1 MDKMDKYGMDLEKV
15 NIERLKEIFPECVT
29 DGKVNFDALRTI
41 LGDDVETSGEKYS
54 FNWVG
59 KSDAMKIA
67 LMPSTGT
74 LRPCKDK
81 SKDWDKTENLYIEG
95 DNLEVLKTLE
105 KTYHNQIKMIYI
117 DPPYNTGKDFVYH
130 DDFHDNVSNYLENSA
145 QAFRTNPETAGRFH
159 TDWLNMMY
167 PRLKI
172 AREMLKDE
180 GVIFIS
186 IDDNELMNITKICD
200 EIFGENNKIALF
212 TILSNPR
219 GSQNSTFVSSIHEYI
234 LVYAK
239 DIDCAEINGII
250 QTDDIVSEF
259 NQIDEK
265 GEKYR
270 LIGLRKRGGA
280 WKRADR
286 PLMFYPIFVNPKN
299 GAVSLEKTD
308 EYSIE
313 VIPKRPTGE
322 EGRWCWGRQKFEKE
336 NHLLIGKKVNR
347 KGEQEAWDI
356 FKKDY
361 LNDING
367 EQKTAKVKT
376 IWLENE
382 TNYQNAKN
390 EIKALFGNS
399 EMFDYP
405 KPTYI
410 VHKLSNLVVDDNDII
425 LDFFSGSATTAHAVM
440 QRNAEDGGHRKF
452 IMVQLPEVCSEQS
465 EAYKA
470 GYKTICDIGEERIR
484 RAGAKIQEALKENGL
499 AISMM
504 ASGVKSTKE
513 IKDDEGETVAQL
525 SMTGLFGTP
534 ENVEEVNE
542 EMVNNI
548 DVGFKVFKLDST
560 NIKPWD
566 ATVKYDETTLYDLQD
581 SVVKEDRSNL
591 DIAYEVMLKYGIF
604 NMPLEEK
611 EVNGKTVYSVGEGYM
626 IISLNDEIT
635 TEDVAAIAAL
645 NPKAVVFKESGFVN
659 DNAKMNADYTFK
671 RLGIDNVKC
680 I

>member
-29 DGKVNFDALRTI
+29 DGKVDFDALRTI

-95 DNLEVLKTLE
+95 DNLEVLKILE

-130 DDFHDNVSNYLENSA
+130 DDFHDNVSNYLENSE

-167 PRLKI
+167 PRLRI
-172 AREMLKDE
+172 ARELLKDE

-186 IDDNELMNITKICD
+186 IDDNELHNLMKICD
-200 EIFGENNKIALF
+200 EIFGESNFVGCICRATGTTTGQDANKI
-212 TILSNPR
+212 
-219 GSQNSTFVSSIHEYI
+219 GSSLDYC
-234 LVYAK
+234 LVYSKTNDFELNGLDMEEK
-239 DIDCAEINGII
+239 DLKRFKEK
-250 QTDDIVSEF
+250 
-259 NQIDEK
+259 DER
-265 GEKYR
+265 GLYST
-270 LIGLRKRGGA
+270 LQLRKTGN
-280 WKRADR
+280 ADTREER
-286 PLMFYPIFVNPKN
+286 PNMFYPVIAPDGSEVYPFGPTGYLSRWRVGKDSYKKLLDDNMIVWKKQDTDEVVETDGYVKSKWIPYVKYYLEGRTKQVSNLFQDIEGNKKASLVLKELLGGKGIFDNPKP
-299 GAVSLEKTD
+299 VEFLE
-308 EYSIE
+308 I
-313 VIPKRPTGE
+313 
-322 EGRWCWGRQKFEKE
+322 
-336 NHLLIGKKVNR
+336 LLQIATNT
-347 KGEQEAWDI
+347 
-356 FKKDY
+356 
-361 LNDING
+361 NDLI
-367 EQKTAKVKT
+367 
-376 IWLENE
+376 
-382 TNYQNAKN
+382 
-390 EIKALFGNS
+390 
-399 EMFDYP
+399 M
-405 KPTYI
+405 
-410 VHKLSNLVVDDNDII
+410 
-425 LDFFSGSATTAHAVM
+425 DFFSGSATTAHAVM
-440 QRNAEDGGHRKF
+440 QLNSEDSGHRKY
-452 IMVQLPEVCSEQS
+452 ILVQLPEICDENS
-465 EAYKA
+465 EAFKA
-470 GYKTICDIGEERIR
+470 GYSNICEIGEERIR
-484 RAGAKIQEALKENGL
+484 RAGAKIQEAMKGNGL
-499 AISMM
+499 AVSML

-513 IKDDEGETVAQL
+513 IKNDEGETVSQL
-525 SMTGLFGTP
+525 SMTGMFDAP
-534 ENVEEVNE
+534 ENVEEVND
-542 EMVNNI
+542 EMANNL

>member
-95 DNLEVLKTLE
+95 DNLEVLKILE

-130 DDFHDNVSNYLENSA
+130 DDFHDNVSNYLENSD

-172 AREMLKDE
+172 ARELLKEE

-186 IDDNELMNITKICD
+186 LDDVEISNAKKVCD
-200 EIFGENNKIALF
+200 EIFGE
-212 TILSNPR
+212 SNYIC
-219 GSQNSTFVSSIHEYI
+219 TFVRKNKAGSGHDSSLIAIEFDYI
-234 LVYAK
+234 LCYCKELEKVKLHQETVDIESDNKYKYSDEFLSKRGKYYLRDLDYKGSYSEGLDYCITAPDGSELYSGGAFGKPNTWRWSKNKFEWGK
-239 DIDCAEINGII
+239 DNGFIVFK
-250 QTDDIVSEF
+250 QTDSGWKVYIKQYQYVDNNDQPYTREIPYRAL
-259 NQIDEK
+259 ID
-265 GEKYR
+265 YSN
-270 LIGLRKRGGA
+270 GLG
-280 WKRADR
+280 
-286 PLMFYPIFVNPKN
+286 
-299 GAVSLEKTD
+299 S
-308 EYSIE
+308 
-313 VIPKRPTGE
+313 
-322 EGRWCWGRQKFEKE
+322 KE
-336 NHLLIGKKVNR
+336 CSDLLGSNV
-347 KGEQEAWDI
+347 
-356 FKKDY
+356 F
-361 LNDING
+361 
-367 EQKTAKVKT
+367 
-376 IWLENE
+376 
-382 TNYQNAKN
+382 
-390 EIKALFGNS
+390 S
-399 EMFDYP
+399 YP
-405 KPTYI
+405 KPTELL
-410 VHKLSNLVVDDNDII
+410 KFLLSVASDEDSII

-440 QRNAEDGGHRKF
+440 QLNAEDGGHRKY
-452 IMVQLPEVCSEQS
+452 IMVQLPETCDENS
-465 EAYKA
+465 EAFKA
-470 GYKTICDIGEERIR
+470 GYSNICEIGEERIR
-484 RAGAKIQEALKENGL
+484 RAGAKIQEALGENGL
-499 AISMM
+499 AVSML
-504 ASGVKSTKE
+504 ANGVKNKKE
-513 IKDDEGETVAQL
+513 IKNDEGETVAQL
-525 SMTGLFGTP
+525 SMTGMFDAP

-542 EMVNNI
+542 EMANNL

>member
-29 DGKVNFDALRTI
+29 DGKVNFDVLRTI

-130 DDFHDNVSNYLENSA
+130 DDFHDNVSNYLENSD

-172 AREMLKDE
+172 ARELLKEE

-186 IDDNELMNITKICD
+186 LDDVEISNAKKVCD
-200 EIFGENNKIALF
+200 EIFGE
-212 TILSNPR
+212 SNYIC
-219 GSQNSTFVSSIHEYI
+219 TFVRKNKAGSGHDSSLIAIEFDYI
-234 LVYAK
+234 LCYCKELEKVKLHQETVDIESDNKYKYSDEFLSKRGKYYLRDLDYKGSYSEGLDYCITAPDGSELYSGGAFGKPNTWRWSKNKFEWGK
-239 DIDCAEINGII
+239 DNGFIVFK
-250 QTDDIVSEF
+250 QTDNGWKVYIKQYQYVDNNDQPYTREIPYRAL
-259 NQIDEK
+259 ID
-265 GEKYR
+265 YSN
-270 LIGLRKRGGA
+270 GLG
-280 WKRADR
+280 
-286 PLMFYPIFVNPKN
+286 
-299 GAVSLEKTD
+299 S
-308 EYSIE
+308 
-313 VIPKRPTGE
+313 
-322 EGRWCWGRQKFEKE
+322 KE
-336 NHLLIGKKVNR
+336 CSDLLGSNV
-347 KGEQEAWDI
+347 
-356 FKKDY
+356 F
-361 LNDING
+361 
-367 EQKTAKVKT
+367 
-376 IWLENE
+376 
-382 TNYQNAKN
+382 
-390 EIKALFGNS
+390 S
-399 EMFDYP
+399 YP
-405 KPTYI
+405 KPTELL
-410 VHKLSNLVVDDNDII
+410 KFLLSVASDEDSII

-440 QRNAEDGGHRKF
+440 QLNAEDGGQRKY
-452 IMVQLPEVCSEQS
+452 IMVQLPETCDENS
-465 EAYKA
+465 EAFKA

-484 RAGAKIQEALKENGL
+484 RAGAQIQEALGENGL
-499 AISMM
+499 AVSML
-504 ASGVKSTKE
+504 ANGVKDKKE
-513 IKDDEGETVAQL
+513 IKNNEGETVAQL
-525 SMTGLFGTP
+525 SMTGLFDAP
-534 ENVEEVNE
+534 ENVEEVNN
-542 EMVNNI
+542 EMANNLDI
-548 DVGFKVFKLDST
+548 GFKVFKLDST

-635 TEDVAAIAAL
+635 TADVAAIAAL

-659 DNAKMNADYTFK
+659 DNAKMNADCTFK

>member
-1 MDKMDKYGMDLEKV
+1 MDKMDKYGMGLEKV

-130 DDFHDNVSNYLENSA
+130 DDFHDNVSNYLENSE

-172 AREMLKDE
+172 ARELLKEE

-186 IDDNELMNITKICD
+186 IDDNEVANLRKICD
-200 EIFGENNKIALF
+200 EIFDENNFIAQCVRKRRDSQANLSKNISPIHEYVIIYSKMNDGEILNKIAAN
-212 TILSNPR
+212 INESDYKNPDNDPR
-219 GSQNSTFVSSIHEYI
+219 GPYVTMPCTN
-234 LVYAK
+234 K
-239 DIDCAEINGII
+239 
-250 QTDDIVSEF
+250 
-259 NQIDEK
+259 
-265 GEKYR
+265 
-270 LIGLRKRGGA
+270 GGA
-280 WKRADR
+280 
-286 PLMFYPIFVNPKN
+286 V
-299 GAVSLEKTD
+299 
-308 EYSIE
+308 YSVE
-313 VIPKRPTGE
+313 TPTGKIITE
-322 EGRWCWGRQKFEKE
+322 EWRFKRETYEKLKSE
-336 NHLLIGKKVNR
+336 NRLVFPKGGDGKPRYKLFLSEKKAEGVLATTWLDGLASN
-347 KGEQEAWDI
+347 QEA
-356 FKKDY
+356 
-361 LNDING
+361 
-367 EQKTAKVKT
+367 TR
-376 IWLENE
+376 
-382 TNYQNAKN
+382 
-390 EIKALFGNS
+390 EIKNIMGDLV
-399 EMFDYP
+399 FDTP
-405 KPTYI
+405 KPVGLLKFCLQLATD
-410 VHKLSNLVVDDNDII
+410 KDSII

-440 QRNAEDGGHRKF
+440 RLNAEDGGNRKF

-534 ENVEEVNE
+534 ENVEEVNN
-542 EMVNNI
+542 EMANNL

>member
-172 AREMLKDE
+172 ARELLKDE
-180 GVIFIS
+180 GAIFIS
-186 IDDNELMNITKICD
+186 IDENELKNLGKLCD
-200 EIFGENNKIALF
+200 EVFGEEN
-212 TILSNPR
+212 
-219 GSQNSTFVSSIHEYI
+219 FVECFVYDKKAAAKGVPPVNMVCGVHEYI
-234 LVYAK
+234 FVYAK
-239 DIDCAEINGII
+239 DYLKFKFIGVPRSKSGFSNPDNDPRGIWRNTNI
-250 QTDDIVSEF
+250 KSTTSETSFPIVDPKTGNVFVDTWAFSQSEL
-259 NQIDEK
+259 EK
-265 GEKYR
+265 MIKEQR
-270 LIGLRKRGGA
+270 LIFPKNSDGQVRAKEFYYEFSNANTPIKSSLGLYDAQWNTEMLVK
-280 WKRADR
+280 
-286 PLMFYPIFVNPKN
+286 LMDGKFFQNPK
-299 GAVSLEKTD
+299 
-308 EYSIE
+308 
-313 VIPKRPTGE
+313 
-322 EGRWCWGRQKFEKE
+322 
-336 NHLLIGKKVNR
+336 HLKLMR
-347 KGEQEAWDI
+347 DI
-356 FKKDY
+356 IAFSVA
-361 LNDING
+361 
-367 EQKTAKVKT
+367 Q
-376 IWLENE
+376 
-382 TNYQNAKN
+382 N
-390 EIKALFGNS
+390 EII
-399 EMFDYP
+399 M
-405 KPTYI
+405 
-410 VHKLSNLVVDDNDII
+410 
-425 LDFFSGSATTAHAVM
+425 DFFSGSSTTAHAVM
-440 QRNAEDGGHRKF
+440 DLNFEDGGKRKF
-452 IMVQLPEVCSEQS
+452 IMVQLPEACDESS
-465 EAYKA
+465 EAFKA
-470 GYKTICDIGEERIR
+470 GYSNICEIGEERIR
-484 RAGAKIQEALKENGL
+484 RAGDEIIKLNRASENTHQVSLFEETKIVDRSLKNL
-499 AISMM
+499 
-504 ASGVKSTKE
+504 
-513 IKDDEGETVAQL
+513 
-525 SMTGLFGTP
+525 
-534 ENVEEVNE
+534 
-542 EMVNNI
+542 

>member
-130 DDFHDNVSNYLENSA
+130 DDFHDNVSNYLENSE

-172 AREMLKDE
+172 ARELLKEE

-186 IDDNELMNITKICD
+186 IDDNEVANLRKICD
-200 EIFGENNKIALF
+200 EIFDENNFIAQCVRKRRDSQANLSKNISPIHEYVIIYSKMNDGEILNKIAAN
-212 TILSNPR
+212 INESDYKNPDNDPR
-219 GSQNSTFVSSIHEYI
+219 GPYVTMPCTN
-234 LVYAK
+234 K
-239 DIDCAEINGII
+239 
-250 QTDDIVSEF
+250 
-259 NQIDEK
+259 
-265 GEKYR
+265 
-270 LIGLRKRGGA
+270 GGA
-280 WKRADR
+280 
-286 PLMFYPIFVNPKN
+286 V
-299 GAVSLEKTD
+299 
-308 EYSIE
+308 YSVE
-313 VIPKRPTGE
+313 TPTGKIITE
-322 EGRWCWGRQKFEKE
+322 EWRFKRETYEKLKSE
-336 NHLLIGKKVNR
+336 NRLVFPKGGDGKPRYKLFLSEKKAEGVLATTWLDGLASN
-347 KGEQEAWDI
+347 QEA
-356 FKKDY
+356 
-361 LNDING
+361 
-367 EQKTAKVKT
+367 TR
-376 IWLENE
+376 
-382 TNYQNAKN
+382 
-390 EIKALFGNS
+390 EIKNIMGDLV
-399 EMFDYP
+399 FDTP
-405 KPTYI
+405 KPVGLLKFCLQLATD
-410 VHKLSNLVVDDNDII
+410 KDSII

-440 QRNAEDGGHRKF
+440 RLNAEDGGNRKF

-525 SMTGLFGTP
+525 SMTGMFDAP

-542 EMVNNI
+542 EVANNI

-611 EVNGKTVYSVGEGYM
+611 GVNGKTVYSVGEGYM

-645 NPKAVVFKESGFVN
+645 GPKAVVFKESGFVN

>member
-1 MDKMDKYGMDLEKV
+1 
-15 NIERLKEIFPECVT
+15 
-29 DGKVNFDALRTI
+29 
-41 LGDDVETSGEKYS
+41 
-54 FNWVG
+54 
-59 KSDAMKIA
+59 MKIA

-95 DNLEVLKTLE
+95 DNLEVLKILE

-130 DDFHDNVSNYLENSA
+130 DDFHDNIRNYLDNSN

-167 PRLKI
+167 PRLRVAK
-172 AREMLKDE
+172 ELLVT
-180 GVIFIS
+180 GGLIFIS
-186 IDDNELMNITKICD
+186 LDESEIANLRKMCD
-200 EIFGENNKIALF
+200 EVFGEENLVGNIIWKKTSGDNK
-212 TILSNPR
+212 
-219 GSQNSTFVSSIHEYI
+219 SSFAYTHDNI
-234 LVYAK
+234 LVYGKFTDEMPLVALNDSQLK
-239 DIDCAEINGII
+239 QYKNPDNDC
-250 QTDDIVSEF
+250 
-259 NQIDEK
+259 
-265 GEKYR
+265 R
-270 LIGLRKRGGA
+270 GA
-280 WKRADR
+280 WAESDYRSKWSKSERPNLYYGIKNPNTGEVIYPDTYSTSTRVWAFSKEAHEKNEKDGLVWWGIDGQAKEPKKKRFLTEHKGANTRSIWVNEGTNDEGSSEVK
-286 PLMFYPIFVNPKN
+286 LLLEGDYFDNPKPLKLLKKII
-299 GAVSLEKTD
+299 SS
-308 EYSIE
+308 YS
-313 VIPKRPTGE
+313 
-322 EGRWCWGRQKFEKE
+322 
-336 NHLLIGKKVNR
+336 
-347 KGEQEAWDI
+347 D
-356 FKKDY
+356 KD
-361 LNDING
+361 
-367 EQKTAKVKT
+367 A
-376 IWLENE
+376 
-382 TNYQNAKN
+382 
-390 EIKALFGNS
+390 
-399 EMFDYP
+399 
-405 KPTYI
+405 
-410 VHKLSNLVVDDNDII
+410 II
-425 LDFFSGSATTAHAVM
+425 LDFFSGSGTTAHAVM
-440 QRNAEDGGHRKF
+440 ALNIEEDASRKF
-452 IMVQLPEVCSEQS
+452 VLVQLPEVCGEQS

-484 RAGAKIQEALKENGL
+484 RAGAKIQEALGENGL
-499 AISMM
+499 AVSML
-504 ASGVKSTKE
+504 ANGVKNKKE
-513 IKDDEGETVAQL
+513 IKNDEGETVAQL
-525 SMTGLFGTP
+525 SMTGMFDAP

-542 EMVNNI
+542 EMANNI

>member
-95 DNLEVLKTLE
+95 DNLEVLKILE

-130 DDFHDNVSNYLENSA
+130 DDFHDNIRNYLDNSN

-167 PRLKI
+167 PRLRVAK
-172 AREMLKDE
+172 ELLVT
-180 GVIFIS
+180 GGLIFIS
-186 IDDNELMNITKICD
+186 LDESEIANLRKMCD
-200 EIFGENNKIALF
+200 EVFGEENLVGNIIWKKTSGDNK
-212 TILSNPR
+212 
-219 GSQNSTFVSSIHEYI
+219 SSFAYTHDNI
-234 LVYAK
+234 LVYGKFTDEMPLVALNDSQLK
-239 DIDCAEINGII
+239 QYKNPDNDC
-250 QTDDIVSEF
+250 
-259 NQIDEK
+259 
-265 GEKYR
+265 R
-270 LIGLRKRGGA
+270 GA
-280 WKRADR
+280 WAESDYRSKWSKSERPNLYYGIKNPNTGEVIYPDTYSTSTRVWAFSKEAHEKNEKDGLVWWGIDGQAKEPKKKRFLTEHKGANTRSIWVNEGTNDEGSSEVK
-286 PLMFYPIFVNPKN
+286 LLLEGDYFDNPKPLKLLKKII
-299 GAVSLEKTD
+299 SS
-308 EYSIE
+308 YS
-313 VIPKRPTGE
+313 
-322 EGRWCWGRQKFEKE
+322 
-336 NHLLIGKKVNR
+336 
-347 KGEQEAWDI
+347 D
-356 FKKDY
+356 KD
-361 LNDING
+361 
-367 EQKTAKVKT
+367 A
-376 IWLENE
+376 
-382 TNYQNAKN
+382 
-390 EIKALFGNS
+390 
-399 EMFDYP
+399 
-405 KPTYI
+405 
-410 VHKLSNLVVDDNDII
+410 II
-425 LDFFSGSATTAHAVM
+425 LDFFSGSGTTAHAVM
-440 QRNAEDGGHRKF
+440 ALNIEEDASRKF
-452 IMVQLPEVCSEQS
+452 VLVQLPEVCGEQS

-484 RAGAKIQEALKENGL
+484 RAGAKIQEALGENGL
-499 AISMM
+499 AVSML
-504 ASGVKSTKE
+504 ANGVKNKKE
-513 IKDDEGETVAQL
+513 IKNDEGETVAQL
-525 SMTGLFGTP
+525 SMTGMFDAP

-542 EMVNNI
+542 EMANNI

-611 EVNGKTVYSVGEGYM
+611 GVNGKTVYSVGEGYM

>member
-1 MDKMDKYGMDLEKV
+1 MDKMDKYGMALEKV

-95 DNLEVLKTLE
+95 DNLEVLKILE

-130 DDFHDNVSNYLENSA
+130 DDFHDNVSNYLENSD

-172 AREMLKDE
+172 ARELLKEE

-186 IDDNELMNITKICD
+186 LDDVEISNAKKVCD
-200 EIFGENNKIALF
+200 EIFGE
-212 TILSNPR
+212 SNYIC
-219 GSQNSTFVSSIHEYI
+219 TFVRKNKAGSGHDSSLIAIEFDYI
-234 LVYAK
+234 LCYCKELEKVKLHQETVDIESDNKYKYSDEFLSKRGKYYLRDLDYKGSYSEGLDYCITAPDGSELYSGGAFGKPNTWRWSKNKFEWGK
-239 DIDCAEINGII
+239 DNGFIVFK
-250 QTDDIVSEF
+250 QTDNGWKVYIKQYQYVDNNDQPYTREIPYRAL
-259 NQIDEK
+259 ID
-265 GEKYR
+265 YSN
-270 LIGLRKRGGA
+270 GLG
-280 WKRADR
+280 
-286 PLMFYPIFVNPKN
+286 
-299 GAVSLEKTD
+299 S
-308 EYSIE
+308 
-313 VIPKRPTGE
+313 
-322 EGRWCWGRQKFEKE
+322 KE
-336 NHLLIGKKVNR
+336 CSDLLGSNV
-347 KGEQEAWDI
+347 
-356 FKKDY
+356 F
-361 LNDING
+361 
-367 EQKTAKVKT
+367 
-376 IWLENE
+376 
-382 TNYQNAKN
+382 
-390 EIKALFGNS
+390 S
-399 EMFDYP
+399 YP
-405 KPTYI
+405 KPTELL
-410 VHKLSNLVVDDNDII
+410 KFLLSVASDEDSII

-440 QRNAEDGGHRKF
+440 QLNAEDGGQRKY
-452 IMVQLPEVCSEQS
+452 IMVQLPETCDENS
-465 EAYKA
+465 EAFKA

-484 RAGAKIQEALKENGL
+484 RAGAQIQEALGENGL
-499 AISMM
+499 AVSML
-504 ASGVKSTKE
+504 ANGVKDKKE
-513 IKDDEGETVAQL
+513 IKNNEGETVAQL
-525 SMTGLFGTP
+525 SMTGLFDAP

-542 EMVNNI
+542 EMANNL

>member
-29 DGKVNFDALRTI
+29 DGKVNFDALRKI

-172 AREMLKDE
+172 ARELLKEE
-180 GVIFIS
+180 GAVFIS
-186 IDDNELMNITKICD
+186 IDDNEVTNLKKICD
-200 EIFGENNKIALF
+200 EIFGEENFVAIFPWRKRTAKSDVPF
-212 TILSNPR
+212 
-219 GSQNSTFVSSIHEYI
+219 GVSQDFEWIVC
-234 LVYAK
+234 YAK
-239 DIDCAEINGII
+239 TGDFKAFIEGGTRKYYETPDFPGRPWRIHDMTK
-250 QTDDIVSEF
+250 QTTASE
-259 NQIDEK
+259 
-265 GEKYR
+265 
-270 LIGLRKRGGA
+270 
-280 WKRADR
+280 R
-286 PLMFYPIFVNPKN
+286 PNSFFTMVNPK
-299 GAVSLEKTD
+299 
-308 EYSIE
+308 
-313 VIPKRPTGE
+313 TGE
-322 EGRWCWGRQKFEKE
+322 EYPCDP
-336 NHLLIGKKVNR
+336 NR
-347 KGEQEAWDI
+347 TWRI
-356 FKKDY
+356 TKDTFQRY
-361 LNDING
+361 YD
-367 EQKTAKVKT
+367 A
-376 IWLENE
+376 
-382 TNYQNAKN
+382 N
-390 EIKALFGNS
+390 EIVFPG
-399 EMFDYP
+399 DYP
-405 KPTYI
+405 FLRISKPVARYFKDKDMEKMGDNFGKIAVST
-410 VHKLSNLVVDDNDII
+410 KLPDDIGMSQDGTKEMKEIFGCIPFSFPKSVKYLKYLIKIATDNDSII

-440 QRNAEDGGHRKF
+440 DQNFEDGGKRKF
-452 IMVQLPEVCSEQS
+452 ILVQLPEKCDENT
-465 EAYKA
+465 EAFKA
-470 GYKTICDIGEERIR
+470 GYNNICEIGEERIR
-484 RAGAKIQEALKENGL
+484 RAGNRLESLNKARKNIPQVSLFD
-499 AISMM
+499 
-504 ASGVKSTKE
+504 GVKHV
-513 IKDDEGETVAQL
+513 DEYD
-525 SMTGLFGTP
+525 
-534 ENVEEVNE
+534 ENY
-542 EMVNNI
+542 
-548 DVGFKVFKLDST
+548 DTGFKVFKLDST

-566 ATVKYDETTLYDLQD
+566 ATVKYDETTIFDLQD
-581 SVVKEDRSNL
+581 SVVKKDRSNL

-645 NPKAVVFKESGFVN
+645 GPKAVVFKESGFVN

>member
-130 DDFHDNVSNYLENSA
+130 DDFHDNVSNYLENSD

-172 AREMLKDE
+172 ARELLKEE

-186 IDDNELMNITKICD
+186 LDDVEISNAKKVCD
-200 EIFGENNKIALF
+200 EIFGE
-212 TILSNPR
+212 SNYIC
-219 GSQNSTFVSSIHEYI
+219 TFVRKNKAGSGHDSSLIAIEFDYI
-234 LVYAK
+234 LCYCKELEKVKLHQETVDIESDNKYKYSDEFLSKRGKYYLRDLDYKGSYSEGLDYCITAPDGSELYSGGAFGKPNTWRWSKNKFEWGK
-239 DIDCAEINGII
+239 DNGFIVFK
-250 QTDDIVSEF
+250 QTDSGWKVYIKQYQYVDNNDQPYTREIPYRAL
-259 NQIDEK
+259 ID
-265 GEKYR
+265 YSN
-270 LIGLRKRGGA
+270 GLG
-280 WKRADR
+280 
-286 PLMFYPIFVNPKN
+286 
-299 GAVSLEKTD
+299 S
-308 EYSIE
+308 
-313 VIPKRPTGE
+313 
-322 EGRWCWGRQKFEKE
+322 KE
-336 NHLLIGKKVNR
+336 CSDLLGSNV
-347 KGEQEAWDI
+347 
-356 FKKDY
+356 F
-361 LNDING
+361 
-367 EQKTAKVKT
+367 
-376 IWLENE
+376 
-382 TNYQNAKN
+382 
-390 EIKALFGNS
+390 S
-399 EMFDYP
+399 YP
-405 KPTYI
+405 KPTELL
-410 VHKLSNLVVDDNDII
+410 KFLLSVASDEDSII

-440 QRNAEDGGHRKF
+440 QLNAEDGGHRKY
-452 IMVQLPEVCSEQS
+452 IMVQLPETCDENS
-465 EAYKA
+465 EAFKA
-470 GYKTICDIGEERIR
+470 GYSNICEIGEERIR
-484 RAGAKIQEALKENGL
+484 RAGAKIQEALGENGL
-499 AISMM
+499 AVSML
-504 ASGVKSTKE
+504 ANGVKNKKE
-513 IKDDEGETVAQL
+513 IKNDEGETVAQL
-525 SMTGLFGTP
+525 SMTGMFDAP

-542 EMVNNI
+542 EVANNI

-611 EVNGKTVYSVGEGYM
+611 EVIGKTVYSVGEGYM

>member
-130 DDFHDNVSNYLENSA
+130 DDFHDNVSNYLENSD

-172 AREMLKDE
+172 AREMLKEE
-180 GVIFIS
+180 GVVFIS
-186 IDDNELMNITKICD
+186 IDDGEITNLRKICD
-200 EIFGENNKIALF
+200 EVFGEYNFIGQI
-212 TILSNPR
+212 TVVGNPR
-219 GSQNSTFVSSIHEYI
+219 GRDYGGIARMHDYI
-234 LVYAK
+234 LAYQKTSETCLNLIEDENNEFKMFDDLGGFELRELRNRNIKFNKENRPNLYYPFYIDPNNADKYGLHPISLTAQEGFIELYPLESQGVNTVWRWGKAK
-239 DIDCAEINGII
+239 AIENLNINIMAKPMQSGGYM
-250 QTDDIVSEF
+250 IV
-259 NQIDEK
+259 
-265 GEKYR
+265 EKYR
-270 LIGLRKRGGA
+270 ESKTMARSV
-280 WKRADR
+280 WWD
-286 PLMFYPIFVNPKN
+286 KN
-299 GAVSLEKTD
+299 TNTEKG
-308 EYSIE
+308 S
-313 VIPKRPTGE
+313 
-322 EGRWCWGRQKFEKE
+322 
-336 NHLLIGKKVNR
+336 LLIKELMDGKV
-347 KGEQEAWDI
+347 
-356 FKKDY
+356 
-361 LNDING
+361 
-367 EQKTAKVKT
+367 
-376 IWLENE
+376 
-382 TNYQNAKN
+382 
-390 EIKALFGNS
+390 
-399 EMFDYP
+399 FDYP
-405 KPTYI
+405 KPVEMIMRLCEMGTDSQGENI
-410 VHKLSNLVVDDNDII
+410 V

-440 QRNAEDGGHRKF
+440 RLNAEDGGNRKF
-452 IMVQLPEVCSEQS
+452 IMVQLPEVCGEQS

-484 RAGAKIQEALKENGL
+484 RAGAKIKEALGENGL
-499 AISMM
+499 AVSML
-504 ASGVKSTKE
+504 ANGVKNKKE
-513 IKDDEGETVAQL
+513 IKNDEGETVAQL
-525 SMTGLFGTP
+525 SMTGMFDAP

-542 EMVNNI
+542 EMANNI

-626 IISLNDEIT
+626 IISLNDEIA

-645 NPKAVVFKESGFVN
+645 GPKAVVFKESGFVN

>member
-172 AREMLKDE
+172 ARELLKDE

-186 IDDNELMNITKICD
+186 LDDVEISNAKKVCD
-200 EIFGENNKIALF
+200 EIFGE
-212 TILSNPR
+212 SNYIC
-219 GSQNSTFVSSIHEYI
+219 TFVRKNKAGSGHDSSLIAIEFDYI
-234 LVYAK
+234 LCYCKELEKVKLHQETVDIESDNKYKYSDEFLSKRGKYYLRDLDYKGSYSEGLDYCITAPDGSELYSGGAFGKPNTWRWSKNKFEWGK
-239 DIDCAEINGII
+239 DNGFIVFK
-250 QTDDIVSEF
+250 QTDNGWKVYIKQYQYVDNNDQPYTREIPYRAL
-259 NQIDEK
+259 ID
-265 GEKYR
+265 YSN
-270 LIGLRKRGGA
+270 GLG
-280 WKRADR
+280 
-286 PLMFYPIFVNPKN
+286 
-299 GAVSLEKTD
+299 S
-308 EYSIE
+308 
-313 VIPKRPTGE
+313 
-322 EGRWCWGRQKFEKE
+322 KE
-336 NHLLIGKKVNR
+336 CSDLLGSNV
-347 KGEQEAWDI
+347 
-356 FKKDY
+356 F
-361 LNDING
+361 
-367 EQKTAKVKT
+367 
-376 IWLENE
+376 
-382 TNYQNAKN
+382 
-390 EIKALFGNS
+390 S
-399 EMFDYP
+399 YP
-405 KPTYI
+405 KPTELL
-410 VHKLSNLVVDDNDII
+410 KFLLSVASDEDSII

-440 QRNAEDGGHRKF
+440 QLNAEDGGQRKY
-452 IMVQLPEVCSEQS
+452 IMVQLPETCDENS
-465 EAYKA
+465 EAFKA

-484 RAGAKIQEALKENGL
+484 RAGAQIQEALGENGL
-499 AISMM
+499 AVSML
-504 ASGVKSTKE
+504 ANGVKDKKE
-513 IKDDEGETVAQL
+513 IKNNEGETVAQL
-525 SMTGLFGTP
+525 SMTGLFDAP

-542 EMVNNI
+542 EMANNL

>member
-1 MDKMDKYGMDLEKV
+1 MDKMDKYGMGLEKV

-130 DDFHDNVSNYLENSA
+130 DDFHDNVSNYLENSE

-172 AREMLKDE
+172 ARELLKEE

-186 IDDNELMNITKICD
+186 IDDNEVANLRKICD
-200 EIFGENNKIALF
+200 EIFDENNFIAQCVRKRRDSQANLSKNISPIHEYVIIYSKMNDGEILNKIAAN
-212 TILSNPR
+212 INESDYKNPDNDPR
-219 GSQNSTFVSSIHEYI
+219 GPYVTMPCTN
-234 LVYAK
+234 K
-239 DIDCAEINGII
+239 
-250 QTDDIVSEF
+250 
-259 NQIDEK
+259 
-265 GEKYR
+265 
-270 LIGLRKRGGA
+270 GGA
-280 WKRADR
+280 
-286 PLMFYPIFVNPKN
+286 V
-299 GAVSLEKTD
+299 
-308 EYSIE
+308 YSVE
-313 VIPKRPTGE
+313 TPTGKIITE
-322 EGRWCWGRQKFEKE
+322 EWRFKRETYEKLKSE
-336 NHLLIGKKVNR
+336 NRLVFPKGGDGKPRYKLFLSEKKAEGVLATTWLDGLASN
-347 KGEQEAWDI
+347 QEA
-356 FKKDY
+356 
-361 LNDING
+361 
-367 EQKTAKVKT
+367 TR
-376 IWLENE
+376 
-382 TNYQNAKN
+382 
-390 EIKALFGNS
+390 EIKNIMGDLV
-399 EMFDYP
+399 FDTP
-405 KPTYI
+405 KPVGLLKFCLQLATD
-410 VHKLSNLVVDDNDII
+410 KDSII

-440 QRNAEDGGHRKF
+440 RLNAEDGGNRKF

-534 ENVEEVNE
+534 ENVEEVNN
-542 EMVNNI
+542 EMANNL

-645 NPKAVVFKESGFVN
+645 GPKAVVFKESGFVN

>member
-95 DNLEVLKTLE
+95 DNLEVLKILE

-130 DDFHDNVSNYLENSA
+130 DDFHDNIKNYLDNSN

-167 PRLKI
+167 PRLRVAK
-172 AREMLKDE
+172 ELLVT
-180 GVIFIS
+180 GGLIFIS
-186 IDDNELMNITKICD
+186 LDESEIANLRKMCD
-200 EIFGENNKIALF
+200 EVFGEENLVGNIIWKKTSGDNK
-212 TILSNPR
+212 
-219 GSQNSTFVSSIHEYI
+219 SSFAYTHDNI
-234 LVYAK
+234 LVYGKFTDEMPLVALNDSQLK
-239 DIDCAEINGII
+239 QYKNPDNDC
-250 QTDDIVSEF
+250 
-259 NQIDEK
+259 
-265 GEKYR
+265 R
-270 LIGLRKRGGA
+270 GA
-280 WKRADR
+280 WAESDYRSKWSKSERPNLYYGIKNPNTGEVIYPDTYSTSTRVWAFSKEAHEKNEKDGLVWWGIDGQAKEPKKKRFLTEHKGANTRSIWVNAGTNDEGSSEVK
-286 PLMFYPIFVNPKN
+286 LLLEGDYFDNPKPLKLLKKII
-299 GAVSLEKTD
+299 SS
-308 EYSIE
+308 YS
-313 VIPKRPTGE
+313 
-322 EGRWCWGRQKFEKE
+322 
-336 NHLLIGKKVNR
+336 
-347 KGEQEAWDI
+347 D
-356 FKKDY
+356 KD
-361 LNDING
+361 
-367 EQKTAKVKT
+367 A
-376 IWLENE
+376 
-382 TNYQNAKN
+382 
-390 EIKALFGNS
+390 
-399 EMFDYP
+399 
-405 KPTYI
+405 
-410 VHKLSNLVVDDNDII
+410 II
-425 LDFFSGSATTAHAVM
+425 LDFFSGSGTTAHAVM
-440 QRNAEDGGHRKF
+440 ALNIEEDASRKF
-452 IMVQLPEVCSEQS
+452 VLVQLPEVCSEQS

-484 RAGAKIQEALKENGL
+484 RAGAKIQEAFGENGL
-499 AISMM
+499 AVSML
-504 ASGVKSTKE
+504 ANGVKNKKE
-513 IKDDEGETVAQL
+513 IKNDEGETVAQL
-525 SMTGLFGTP
+525 SMTGMFDAP

-542 EMVNNI
+542 EMANNI

>member
-172 AREMLKDE
+172 ARELLKDE
-180 GVIFIS
+180 GAIFIS
-186 IDDNELMNITKICD
+186 IDENELKNLGKLCD
-200 EIFGENNKIALF
+200 EIFGEEN
-212 TILSNPR
+212 
-219 GSQNSTFVSSIHEYI
+219 FVECFVYDKKAAAKGVPPVNMVCGVHEYI
-234 LVYAK
+234 FVYAK
-239 DIDCAEINGII
+239 DYLKFKFIGVPRSKSGFSNPDNDPRGIWRNTNI
-250 QTDDIVSEF
+250 KSTTSETSFPIVDPKTGNVFVDTWAFSQSEL
-259 NQIDEK
+259 EK
-265 GEKYR
+265 MIKEQR
-270 LIGLRKRGGA
+270 LIFPKNSDGQVRAKEFYYEFSNANTPIKSSLGLYDAQWNTEMLVK
-280 WKRADR
+280 
-286 PLMFYPIFVNPKN
+286 LMDGKFFQNPK
-299 GAVSLEKTD
+299 
-308 EYSIE
+308 
-313 VIPKRPTGE
+313 
-322 EGRWCWGRQKFEKE
+322 
-336 NHLLIGKKVNR
+336 HLKLMR
-347 KGEQEAWDI
+347 DI
-356 FKKDY
+356 IAFSVA
-361 LNDING
+361 
-367 EQKTAKVKT
+367 Q
-376 IWLENE
+376 
-382 TNYQNAKN
+382 N
-390 EIKALFGNS
+390 EII
-399 EMFDYP
+399 M
-405 KPTYI
+405 
-410 VHKLSNLVVDDNDII
+410 
-425 LDFFSGSATTAHAVM
+425 DFFSGSSTTAHAVM
-440 QRNAEDGGHRKF
+440 DLNFEDGGKRKF
-452 IMVQLPEVCSEQS
+452 IMVQLPEACDESS
-465 EAYKA
+465 EAFKA
-470 GYKTICDIGEERIR
+470 GYSNICEIGEERIR
-484 RAGAKIQEALKENGL
+484 RAGDEIIKLNRASENTHQVSLFEETKIVDRSLKDL
-499 AISMM
+499 
-504 ASGVKSTKE
+504 
-513 IKDDEGETVAQL
+513 
-525 SMTGLFGTP
+525 
-534 ENVEEVNE
+534 
-542 EMVNNI
+542 

>member
-15 NIERLKEIFPECVT
+15 NIKRLKEIFPECVT

-130 DDFHDNVSNYLENSA
+130 DDFHDNVSNYLENSD

-172 AREMLKDE
+172 ARELLKEE
-180 GVIFIS
+180 GAVFIS
-186 IDDNELMNITKICD
+186 IDDNEVTNLKKICD
-200 EIFGENNKIALF
+200 EIFGEENFVAIFPWRKRTAKSDVPF
-212 TILSNPR
+212 
-219 GSQNSTFVSSIHEYI
+219 GVSQDFEWIVC
-234 LVYAK
+234 YAK
-239 DIDCAEINGII
+239 TGDFKAFIEGGTRKYYETPDFPGRPWRIHDMTK
-250 QTDDIVSEF
+250 QTTASE
-259 NQIDEK
+259 
-265 GEKYR
+265 
-270 LIGLRKRGGA
+270 
-280 WKRADR
+280 R
-286 PLMFYPIFVNPKN
+286 PNSFFTMVNPK
-299 GAVSLEKTD
+299 
-308 EYSIE
+308 
-313 VIPKRPTGE
+313 TGE
-322 EGRWCWGRQKFEKE
+322 EYPCDP
-336 NHLLIGKKVNR
+336 NR
-347 KGEQEAWDI
+347 TWRI
-356 FKKDY
+356 TKDTFQRY
-361 LNDING
+361 YD
-367 EQKTAKVKT
+367 A
-376 IWLENE
+376 
-382 TNYQNAKN
+382 N
-390 EIKALFGNS
+390 EIVFPG
-399 EMFDYP
+399 DYP
-405 KPTYI
+405 FLRISKPVARYFKDKDMEKMGDNFGKIAVST
-410 VHKLSNLVVDDNDII
+410 KLPDDIGMSQDGTKEMKEIFGCIPFSFPKSVKYLKYLIKIATDNDSII

-440 QRNAEDGGHRKF
+440 DQNFEDGGKRKF
-452 IMVQLPEVCSEQS
+452 ILVQLPEKCDENT
-465 EAYKA
+465 EAFKA
-470 GYKTICDIGEERIR
+470 GYNNICEIGEERIR
-484 RAGAKIQEALKENGL
+484 RAGNRLESLNKARKNIPQVSLFDGIKHVDEYDENYD
-499 AISMM
+499 
-504 ASGVKSTKE
+504 T
-513 IKDDEGETVAQL
+513 
-525 SMTGLFGTP
+525 
-534 ENVEEVNE
+534 
-542 EMVNNI
+542 
-548 DVGFKVFKLDST
+548 GFKVFKLDST

-566 ATVKYDETTLYDLQD
+566 ATVKYDETTIFDLQD
-581 SVVKEDRSNL
+581 SVVKKDRSNL

>member
-59 KSDAMKIA
+59 KSNAMKIA

-130 DDFHDNVSNYLENSA
+130 DDFHDNVSNYLENSD

-172 AREMLKDE
+172 ARELLKEE

-186 IDDNELMNITKICD
+186 IDDNEVDNLRKLCD
-200 EIFGENNKIALF
+200 EIFGENNFITEFPRVTKKGGKSTDTYAKNHDYILAYSKDKDSVQINGLSHIDSGFKNKDEYFDKRGPYKQNQPLDYNSLQYNKTMDYEIVIDGVSYVPGGSKEAQIKRHNGVHGNHDWVWRWSKELFEFGYKNGWISITNTGRIYTKTYLNASIIRNANGQYEIVYNERTKPISTLEFVENKYSNDNSNKEITALMGSALF
-212 TILSNPR
+212 
-219 GSQNSTFVSSIHEYI
+219 
-234 LVYAK
+234 
-239 DIDCAEINGII
+239 
-250 QTDDIVSEF
+250 
-259 NQIDEK
+259 
-265 GEKYR
+265 
-270 LIGLRKRGGA
+270 
-280 WKRADR
+280 
-286 PLMFYPIFVNPKN
+286 
-299 GAVSLEKTD
+299 
-308 EYSIE
+308 
-313 VIPKRPTGE
+313 
-322 EGRWCWGRQKFEKE
+322 
-336 NHLLIGKKVNR
+336 
-347 KGEQEAWDI
+347 
-356 FKKDY
+356 DY
-361 LNDING
+361 
-367 EQKTAKVKT
+367 V
-376 IWLENE
+376 
-382 TNYQNAKN
+382 
-390 EIKALFGNS
+390 
-399 EMFDYP
+399 
-405 KPTYI
+405 KPTA
-410 VHKLSNLVVDDNDII
+410 LVQQLLKSVSDTDSII
-425 LDFFSGSATTAHAVM
+425 LDLFSGSATTAHAVM
-440 QRNAEDGGHRKF
+440 QLNAEDGGNRRF
-452 IMVQLPEVCSEQS
+452 IMVQLPEVCGEQS

-484 RAGAKIQEALKENGL
+484 RAGEKIKEAVKENGL
-499 AISMM
+499 AISML

-513 IKDDEGETVAQL
+513 IKNDKGETVAQI
-525 SMTGLFGTP
+525 SIAGMINTP
-534 ENVEEVNE
+534 ENVEKVNE
-542 EMVNNI
+542 EMANNM

-566 ATVKYDETTLYDLQD
+566 ATVKYDQTSIYELQE

-604 NMPLEEK
+604 NMPLEEIP
-611 EVNGKTVYSVGEGYM
+611 VNGKTVYSVGEGYM

>member
-29 DGKVNFDALRTI
+29 DGKVNFDVLRTI

-130 DDFHDNVSNYLENSA
+130 DDFHDNVSNYLENSD

-172 AREMLKDE
+172 ARELLKEE

-186 IDDNELMNITKICD
+186 LDDVEISNAKKVCD
-200 EIFGENNKIALF
+200 EIFGE
-212 TILSNPR
+212 SNYIC
-219 GSQNSTFVSSIHEYI
+219 TFVRKNKAGSGHDSSLIAIEFDYI
-234 LVYAK
+234 LCYCKELEKVKLHQETVDIESDNKYKYSDEFLSKRGKYYLRDLDYKGSYSEGLDYCITAPDGSELYSGGAFGKPNTWRWSKNKFEWGK
-239 DIDCAEINGII
+239 DNGFIVFK
-250 QTDDIVSEF
+250 QTDNGWKVYIKQYQYVDNNDQPYTREIPYRAL
-259 NQIDEK
+259 ID
-265 GEKYR
+265 YSN
-270 LIGLRKRGGA
+270 GLG
-280 WKRADR
+280 
-286 PLMFYPIFVNPKN
+286 
-299 GAVSLEKTD
+299 S
-308 EYSIE
+308 
-313 VIPKRPTGE
+313 
-322 EGRWCWGRQKFEKE
+322 KE
-336 NHLLIGKKVNR
+336 CSDLLGSNV
-347 KGEQEAWDI
+347 
-356 FKKDY
+356 F
-361 LNDING
+361 
-367 EQKTAKVKT
+367 
-376 IWLENE
+376 
-382 TNYQNAKN
+382 
-390 EIKALFGNS
+390 S
-399 EMFDYP
+399 YP
-405 KPTYI
+405 KPTELL
-410 VHKLSNLVVDDNDII
+410 KFLLSVASDEDSII

-440 QRNAEDGGHRKF
+440 QLNAEDGGQRKY
-452 IMVQLPEVCSEQS
+452 IMVQLPETCDENS
-465 EAYKA
+465 EAFKA

-484 RAGAKIQEALKENGL
+484 RAGAQIQEALGENGL
-499 AISMM
+499 AVSML
-504 ASGVKSTKE
+504 ANGVKDKKE
-513 IKDDEGETVAQL
+513 IKNNEGETVAQL
-525 SMTGLFGTP
+525 SMTGLFDAP
-534 ENVEEVNE
+534 ENVEEVNN
-542 EMVNNI
+542 EMANNLDI
-548 DVGFKVFKLDST
+548 GFKVFKLDST

-659 DNAKMNADYTFK
+659 DNAKMNADCTFK

>member
-1 MDKMDKYGMDLEKV
+1 MDKIDKYGMDLEKV

-67 LMPSTGT
+67 LMPSSGT

-172 AREMLKDE
+172 ARELLKDE
-180 GVIFIS
+180 GAIFIS
-186 IDDNELMNITKICD
+186 IDENELKNLGKLCD
-200 EIFGENNKIALF
+200 EIFGEEN
-212 TILSNPR
+212 
-219 GSQNSTFVSSIHEYI
+219 FVECFVYDKKAAAKGVPPVNMVCGVHEYI
-234 LVYAK
+234 FVYAK
-239 DIDCAEINGII
+239 DYLKFKFIGVPRSKSGFSNPDNDPRGIWRNTNI
-250 QTDDIVSEF
+250 KSTTSETSFPIVDPKTGNVFVDTWAFSQSEL
-259 NQIDEK
+259 EK
-265 GEKYR
+265 MIKEQR
-270 LIGLRKRGGA
+270 LIFPKNSDGQVRAKEFYYEFSNANTPIKSSLGLYDAQWNTEMLVK
-280 WKRADR
+280 
-286 PLMFYPIFVNPKN
+286 LMDGKFFQNPK
-299 GAVSLEKTD
+299 
-308 EYSIE
+308 
-313 VIPKRPTGE
+313 
-322 EGRWCWGRQKFEKE
+322 
-336 NHLLIGKKVNR
+336 HLKLMR
-347 KGEQEAWDI
+347 DI
-356 FKKDY
+356 IAFSVA
-361 LNDING
+361 
-367 EQKTAKVKT
+367 Q
-376 IWLENE
+376 
-382 TNYQNAKN
+382 N
-390 EIKALFGNS
+390 EII
-399 EMFDYP
+399 M
-405 KPTYI
+405 
-410 VHKLSNLVVDDNDII
+410 
-425 LDFFSGSATTAHAVM
+425 DFFSGSSTTAHAVM
-440 QRNAEDGGHRKF
+440 DLNFEDGGKRKF
-452 IMVQLPEVCSEQS
+452 IMVQLPEACDESS
-465 EAYKA
+465 EAFKA
-470 GYKTICDIGEERIR
+470 GYSNICEIGEERIR
-484 RAGAKIQEALKENGL
+484 RAGDEIIKLNRASENTHQVSLFEETKIVDRSLKDL
-499 AISMM
+499 
-504 ASGVKSTKE
+504 
-513 IKDDEGETVAQL
+513 
-525 SMTGLFGTP
+525 
-534 ENVEEVNE
+534 
-542 EMVNNI
+542 

-581 SVVKEDRSNL
+581 SVVKADRSNL

-635 TEDVAAIAAL
+635 TDDVAAIAAL
-645 NPKAVVFKESGFVN
+645 GPKAVVFKESGFVN

-671 RLGIDNVKC
+671 GLGIDNVKC

>member
-95 DNLEVLKTLE
+95 DNLEVLKILE

-130 DDFHDNVSNYLENSA
+130 DDFHDNVSNYLENSD

-172 AREMLKDE
+172 ARELLKEE

-186 IDDNELMNITKICD
+186 LDDVEISNAKKVCD
-200 EIFGENNKIALF
+200 EIFGE
-212 TILSNPR
+212 SNYIC
-219 GSQNSTFVSSIHEYI
+219 TFVRKNKAGSGHDSSLIAIEFDYI
-234 LVYAK
+234 LCYCKELEKVKLHQETVDIESDNKYKYSDEFLSKRGKYYLRDLDYKGSYSEGLDYCITAPDGSELYSGGAFGKPNTWRWSKNKFEWGK
-239 DIDCAEINGII
+239 DNGFIVFK
-250 QTDDIVSEF
+250 QTDSGWKVYIKQYQYVDNNDQPYTREIPYRAL
-259 NQIDEK
+259 ID
-265 GEKYR
+265 YSN
-270 LIGLRKRGGA
+270 GLG
-280 WKRADR
+280 
-286 PLMFYPIFVNPKN
+286 
-299 GAVSLEKTD
+299 S
-308 EYSIE
+308 
-313 VIPKRPTGE
+313 
-322 EGRWCWGRQKFEKE
+322 KE
-336 NHLLIGKKVNR
+336 CSDLLGSNV
-347 KGEQEAWDI
+347 
-356 FKKDY
+356 F
-361 LNDING
+361 
-367 EQKTAKVKT
+367 
-376 IWLENE
+376 
-382 TNYQNAKN
+382 
-390 EIKALFGNS
+390 S
-399 EMFDYP
+399 YP
-405 KPTYI
+405 KPTELL
-410 VHKLSNLVVDDNDII
+410 KFLLSVASDEDSII

-440 QRNAEDGGHRKF
+440 QLNAEDGGHRKY
-452 IMVQLPEVCSEQS
+452 IMVQLPETCDENS
-465 EAYKA
+465 EAFKA
-470 GYKTICDIGEERIR
+470 GYSNICEIGEERIR
-484 RAGAKIQEALKENGL
+484 RAGAKIQEALGENGL
-499 AISMM
+499 AVSML
-504 ASGVKSTKE
+504 ANGVKNKKE
-513 IKDDEGETVAQL
+513 IKNDEGETVAQL
-525 SMTGLFGTP
+525 SMTGMFDAP

-542 EMVNNI
+542 EMANNI

>member
-95 DNLEVLKTLE
+95 DNLEVLKILE

-130 DDFHDNVSNYLENSA
+130 DDFHDNIRNYLDNSN

-167 PRLKI
+167 PRLRVAK
-172 AREMLKDE
+172 ELLVT
-180 GVIFIS
+180 GGLIFIS
-186 IDDNELMNITKICD
+186 LDESEIANLRKMCD
-200 EIFGENNKIALF
+200 EVFGEENLVGNIIWKKTSGDNK
-212 TILSNPR
+212 
-219 GSQNSTFVSSIHEYI
+219 SSFAYTHDNI
-234 LVYAK
+234 LVYGKFTDEMPLVALNDSQLK
-239 DIDCAEINGII
+239 QYKNPDNDC
-250 QTDDIVSEF
+250 
-259 NQIDEK
+259 
-265 GEKYR
+265 R
-270 LIGLRKRGGA
+270 GA
-280 WKRADR
+280 WAESDYRSKWSKSERPNLYYGIKNPNTGEVIYPDTYSTSTRVWAFSKEAHEKNEKDGLVWWGIDGQAKEPKKKRFLTEHKGANTRSIWVNEGTNDEGSSEVK
-286 PLMFYPIFVNPKN
+286 LLLEGDYFDNPKPLKLLKKII
-299 GAVSLEKTD
+299 SS
-308 EYSIE
+308 YS
-313 VIPKRPTGE
+313 
-322 EGRWCWGRQKFEKE
+322 
-336 NHLLIGKKVNR
+336 
-347 KGEQEAWDI
+347 D
-356 FKKDY
+356 KD
-361 LNDING
+361 
-367 EQKTAKVKT
+367 A
-376 IWLENE
+376 
-382 TNYQNAKN
+382 
-390 EIKALFGNS
+390 
-399 EMFDYP
+399 
-405 KPTYI
+405 
-410 VHKLSNLVVDDNDII
+410 II
-425 LDFFSGSATTAHAVM
+425 LDFFSGSGTTAHAVM
-440 QRNAEDGGHRKF
+440 ALNIEEDASRKF
-452 IMVQLPEVCSEQS
+452 VLVQLPEVCGEQS

-484 RAGAKIQEALKENGL
+484 RAGAKIKEALGENGL
-499 AISMM
+499 AVSMM
-504 ASGVKSTKE
+504 ANGVKNKKE
-513 IKDDEGETVAQL
+513 IKNDEGETVAQL
-525 SMTGLFGTP
+525 SMTGMFDAP

-542 EMVNNI
+542 EMANNI

-645 NPKAVVFKESGFVN
+645 GPKAVVFKESGFVN

>member
-1 MDKMDKYGMDLEKV
+1 MDKIDKYGMDLEKV

-172 AREMLKDE
+172 ARELLKDE
-180 GVIFIS
+180 GAIFIS
-186 IDDNELMNITKICD
+186 IDENELKNLGKLCD
-200 EIFGENNKIALF
+200 EIFGEEN
-212 TILSNPR
+212 
-219 GSQNSTFVSSIHEYI
+219 FVECFVYDKKAAAKGVPPVNMVCGVHEYI
-234 LVYAK
+234 FVYAK
-239 DIDCAEINGII
+239 DYLKFKFIGVPRSKSGFSNPDNDPRGIWRNTNI
-250 QTDDIVSEF
+250 KSTTSETSFPIVDPKTGNVFVDTWAFSQSEL
-259 NQIDEK
+259 EK
-265 GEKYR
+265 MIKEQR
-270 LIGLRKRGGA
+270 LIFPKNSDGQVRAKEFYYEFSNANTPIKSSLGLYDAQWNTEMLVK
-280 WKRADR
+280 
-286 PLMFYPIFVNPKN
+286 LMDGKFFQNPK
-299 GAVSLEKTD
+299 
-308 EYSIE
+308 
-313 VIPKRPTGE
+313 
-322 EGRWCWGRQKFEKE
+322 
-336 NHLLIGKKVNR
+336 HLKLMR
-347 KGEQEAWDI
+347 DI
-356 FKKDY
+356 IAFSVA
-361 LNDING
+361 
-367 EQKTAKVKT
+367 Q
-376 IWLENE
+376 
-382 TNYQNAKN
+382 N
-390 EIKALFGNS
+390 EII
-399 EMFDYP
+399 M
-405 KPTYI
+405 
-410 VHKLSNLVVDDNDII
+410 
-425 LDFFSGSATTAHAVM
+425 DFFSGSSTTAHAVM
-440 QRNAEDGGHRKF
+440 DLNFEDGGKRKF
-452 IMVQLPEVCSEQS
+452 IMVQLPEACDESS
-465 EAYKA
+465 EAFKA
-470 GYKTICDIGEERIR
+470 GYSNICEIGEERIR
-484 RAGAKIQEALKENGL
+484 RAGDEIIKLNRASENTHQVSLFEETKIVDRSLKDL
-499 AISMM
+499 
-504 ASGVKSTKE
+504 
-513 IKDDEGETVAQL
+513 
-525 SMTGLFGTP
+525 
-534 ENVEEVNE
+534 
-542 EMVNNI
+542 

-645 NPKAVVFKESGFVN
+645 GPKAVVFKESGFVN

>member
-130 DDFHDNVSNYLENSA
+130 DDFHDNVSNYLENSE

-172 AREMLKDE
+172 ARELLKEE

-186 IDDNELMNITKICD
+186 IDDNEVDNLRKLCD
-200 EIFGENNKIALF
+200 EIFGENNFITEF
-212 TILSNPR
+212 PR
-219 GSQNSTFVSSIHEYI
+219 VTKKGGKSTDTYAKNHDYI
-234 LVYAK
+234 LVYSK
-239 DIDCAEINGII
+239 DKDSVQINGL
-250 QTDDIVSEF
+250 SH
-259 NQIDEK
+259 IDSGFKNKDE
-265 GEKYR
+265 YFD
-270 LIGLRKRGGA
+270 KRGPYKQNQPLDYNSLQYNKTMDYEIVIDGVSYVPGGSKEA
-280 WKRADR
+280 QIKRHNGVHGNHDWVWR
-286 PLMFYPIFVNPKN
+286 WSKELFEFGYKN
-299 GAVSLEKTD
+299 GWISITNTGRIYTKT
-308 EYSIE
+308 
-313 VIPKRPTGE
+313 
-322 EGRWCWGRQKFEKE
+322 
-336 NHLLIGKKVNR
+336 
-347 KGEQEAWDI
+347 
-356 FKKDY
+356 Y
-361 LNDING
+361 LNASIIRNANG
-367 EQKTAKVKT
+367 QYEIVYNERTKPISTLEFVENKYSNDNSNKEITA
-376 IWLENE
+376 LMGS
-382 TNYQNAKN
+382 
-390 EIKALFGNS
+390 ALF
-399 EMFDYP
+399 DYV
-405 KPTYI
+405 KPTA
-410 VHKLSNLVVDDNDII
+410 LVKQLLKSVSDTDSII
-425 LDFFSGSATTAHAVM
+425 LDLFSGSATTAHAVM
-440 QRNAEDGGHRKF
+440 QLNAEDGGHRKF
-452 IMVQLPEVCSEQS
+452 IMVQLPEVCGEQS

-484 RAGAKIQEALKENGL
+484 RAGAKIQETMKGNGL
-499 AISMM
+499 AVSML
-504 ASGVKSTKE
+504 ANGVKNKKE
-513 IKDDEGETVAQL
+513 IKNDEGETVAQL
-525 SMTGLFGTP
+525 SMTGMFDAP

-542 EMVNNI
+542 EMANNI

-645 NPKAVVFKESGFVN
+645 GPKAVVFKESGFVN